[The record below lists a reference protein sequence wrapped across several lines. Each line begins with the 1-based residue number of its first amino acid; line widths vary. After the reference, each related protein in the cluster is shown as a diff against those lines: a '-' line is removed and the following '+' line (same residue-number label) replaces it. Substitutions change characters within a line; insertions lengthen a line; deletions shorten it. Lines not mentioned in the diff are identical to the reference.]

1 MWAPSID
8 FRHYIGYFVGA
19 FCVAVYA
26 AIFIHLQGRRVRAQ
40 DAPQGDKETM
50 RAGGSAVGPAYIEE
64 GSVDLGCRVEK
75 SPHNVGKAADWRQ
88 RLPLR
93 TG

>member
-26 AIFIHLQGRRVRAQ
+26 AIFLYIYKDGEFERKMRRRA
-40 DAPQGDKETM
+40 DEETM
-50 RAGGSAVGPAYIEE
+50 RAGGL
-64 GSVDLGCRVEK
+64 GSVGQPTSKKD
-75 SPHNVGKAADWRQ
+75 Q
-88 RLPLR
+88 
-93 TG
+93 